1 VPVTA
6 AVEARDLTFGYGGV
20 PVVDG
25 VDLAVERGQFVVLS
39 GPNGSGKSTLLK
51 LIVGLMSP
59 TGGEVRVFG
68 RHPSQPEARR
78 AIGYAPQGSPTRMV
92 LPVSVGEVVAAGT
105 VASGSLLARPGAG
118 QRVAVREALDSVGLG
133 ELAGECVF
141 ELSGGQQQRAVL
153 ARALVGDHP
162 LLILDE
168 PTTGIDREFRP
179 QLVADLRERAD
190 HGAAVI
196 VVSHDPEDFHDQV
209 DRILT
214 MEDGRAQDVSHAEF
228 HDLKERAP

>member
-6 AVEARDLTFGYGGV
+6 AVETRGLSFGYGGV

-25 VDLAVERGQFVVLS
+25 VDLAVERGEFIVLS

-51 LIVGLMSP
+51 LIVGLLSP
-59 TGGEVRVFG
+59 SGGEARVFG
-68 RHPSQPEARR
+68 KPPSHPEARR

-92 LPVSVGEVVAAGT
+92 LPVSVGELVAAGT
-105 VASGSLLARPGAG
+105 VASGSLLARPEAG
-118 QRVAVREALDSVGLG
+118 QREAVREALDSVGLA

-168 PTTGIDREFRP
+168 PTTGIDRAFRP
-179 QLVADLRERAD
+179 QLVADLRQRAD

-196 VVSHDPEDFHDQV
+196 VVSHDPEDFHEQV

-214 MEDGRAQDVSHAEF
+214 MEDGRAEDVSHAEF
-228 HDLKERAP
+228 HDLRERAP

>member
-1 VPVTA
+1 MPVTA
-6 AVEARDLTFGYGGV
+6 AVETRGLSFGYGGV

-25 VDLAVERGQFVVLS
+25 VDLSVKPGEFVVLT

-51 LIVGLMSP
+51 LIVGLLSP
-59 TGGEVRVFG
+59 TGGEVRVLG
-68 RHPSQPEARR
+68 RLPSHPAARR

-92 LPVSVGEVVAAGT
+92 LPVSVGELVAAGT
-105 VASGSLLARPGAG
+105 VASSSLLARLGAR
-118 QRVAVREALDSVGLG
+118 QRDAVREALDSVGLA

-153 ARALVGDHP
+153 ARALVEDKP

-168 PTTGIDREFRP
+168 PTTGIDRAFRP
-179 QLVADLRERAD
+179 RLVADLRERAD
-190 HGAAVI
+190 GGAAVI

-214 MEDGRAQDVSHAEF
+214 MEDGRAEDVSHAEF
-228 HDLKERAP
+228 HELGERAP